1 MTSSDR
7 REQNRLLKLQSVNG
21 REVKQ
26 SGDAARGPTYCSF
39 VPTVTYRLPALG
51 ELPSYLLRV

>member
-1 MTSSDR
+1 V
-7 REQNRLLKLQSVNG
+7 QSVNG
-21 REVKQ
+21 REFVTEVKQ
-26 SGDAARGPTYCSF
+26 SGDAATGPTYCCF